1 MIETLVRFN
10 INEGVEKF
18 RNEKNA
24 VLLDVRRIDEYQE
37 KHIPGSIN
45 IPVETIEQAL
55 DVLLDKNQTIY
66 VYCRSG
72 VRSLKAANALIEMGY
87 TNIIEIGGILDYK
100 GVTE

>member
-18 RNEKNA
+18 RNHNNA
-24 VLLDVRRIDEYQE
+24 VLLDVRRVDEYQE

-55 DVLLDKNQTIY
+55 EVLLDKNQTIY
-66 VYCRSG
+66 VHCRSG
-72 VRSLKAANALIEMGY
+72 VRSLKAADALIKMGY

>member
-1 MIETLVRFN
+1 MIETLVRFD

-24 VLLDVRRIDEYQE
+24 VLLDVRRVDEYQE

-55 DVLLDKNQTIY
+55 EVLLDKNQTIY
-66 VYCRSG
+66 VHCRSG

>member
-1 MIETLVRFN
+1 MIETLVRFD

-24 VLLDVRRIDEYQE
+24 VLLDVRRVDEYQE

-55 DVLLDKNQTIY
+55 EVLLDKNQTIY
-66 VYCRSG
+66 VHCRSG
-72 VRSLKAANALIEMGY
+72 VRSLKAADALIKMGY

>member
-1 MIETLVRFN
+1 MIETLVRFD

-24 VLLDVRRIDEYQE
+24 VLLDVRRVDEYQE
-37 KHIPGSIN
+37 QHIPGSIN

-55 DVLLDKNQTIY
+55 EVLLDKNQTIY
-66 VYCRSG
+66 VHCRSG

>member
-72 VRSLKAANALIEMGY
+72 VRSLKAADALIKMGY
-87 TNIIEIGGILDYK
+87 TNIIEIGGILNYK